1 MAPQDDLALPQRGSL
16 GLGTGSEVMRN
27 APLTHREIPGG
38 TQRGSQGGSV
48 VRCD

>member
-1 MAPQDDLALPQRGSL
+1 MAPREGEALPQRGGL
-16 GLGTGSEVMRN
+16 GLAMGSEVMRN
-27 APLTHREIPGG
+27 APLTDQKIPGG